1 MNKCLINYL
10 LTKFLTMKLQAKFLC
25 ALTLFLTASF
35 GMLHAQDNNVNT
47 EFGVKGG
54 FNMSNLYGS
63 GDDVDDNNILY
74 GFNAGVYATLPISD
88 FVAIQPELLF
98 TTKGAELEYSNAFA
112 SGNTK
117 FKLNY
122 IELPLLVRVNVTK
135 NFNIHAGGY
144 ASYLVSS
151 KVTGDG
157 TIEFDEEIDADDLAR
172 FDAGISAGIGVDF
185 SPISVGLR
193 YNYGLTTVGKERTF
207 AGTTYTVPDA
217 KNSNLTLYLSYK
229 LN

>member
-1 MNKCLINYL
+1 
-10 LTKFLTMKLQAKFLC
+10 MKKQSNFLC
-25 ALTLFLTASF
+25 ALTLFMTASF
-35 GMLHAQDNNVNT
+35 GMLHAQDDKVTT

-54 FNMSNLYGS
+54 FNMSNLYQS
-63 GDDVDDNNILY
+63 EADDNNVIY

-88 FVAIQPELLF
+88 FIAIQPEILY
-98 TTKGAELEYSNAFA
+98 TTKGAELDYNNAFLQ
-112 SGNTK
+112 GNAK

-122 IELPLLVRVNVTK
+122 IEVPLLVRVNITK
-135 NFNIHAGGY
+135 NFNVQAGGY

-157 TIEFDEEIDADDLAR
+157 DINFDDTVDTDDLNK
-172 FDAGISAGIGVDF
+172 FDAGLAAGVGVDF
-185 SPISVGLR
+185 NPISIGLR
-193 YNYGLTTVGKERTF
+193 YNYGLTTVGKERTV
-207 AGTTYTVPDA
+207 AGTTYTFPDA

>member
-1 MNKCLINYL
+1 
-10 LTKFLTMKLQAKFLC
+10 MKIKSNFLC
-25 ALTLFLTASF
+25 ALALFFTASF
-35 GMLHAQDNNVNT
+35 GMLQAQNDENVTT

-54 FNMSNLYGS
+54 FNMSNLYQN
-63 GDDVDDNNILY
+63 DADDNNVLY

-88 FVAIQPELLF
+88 FIAIQPELLY
-98 TTKGAELEYSNAFA
+98 TTKGAELEYNNAFA
-112 SGNTK
+112 EGNAK

-122 IELPLLVRVNVTK
+122 IELPLLVRVNITK

-157 TIEFDEEIDADDLAR
+157 DINFDENIDTDDLNK
-172 FDAGISAGIGVDF
+172 FDAGLSAGVGVDF
-185 SPISVGLR
+185 SPISIGVR
-193 YNYGLTTVGKERTF
+193 YNYGLTTVGKERTV

-217 KNSNLTLYLSYK
+217 KNSNLSLYLSYR

>member
-1 MNKCLINYL
+1 
-10 LTKFLTMKLQAKFLC
+10 MKLHSNFLC

-54 FNMSNLYGS
+54 FNMSNLYQS
-63 GDDVDDNNILY
+63 EADDNNVLY

-88 FVAIQPELLF
+88 FIAIQPEILF
-98 TTKGAELEYSNAFA
+98 TTKGAKLDYNNALA
-112 SGNTK
+112 SGNAK

-122 IELPLLVRVNVTK
+122 IEVPLLVRVNITK
-135 NFNIHAGGY
+135 NFNVHAGGY

-157 TIEFDEEIDADDLAR
+157 DFNFDQEVDTDDLNK
-172 FDAGISAGIGVDF
+172 FDAGLAAGVGVDF
-185 SPISVGLR
+185 NPISIGLR
-193 YNYGLTTVGKERTF
+193 YNYGLTTVGKERTV
-207 AGTTYTVPDA
+207 AGTTYTFPDA

>member
-1 MNKCLINYL
+1 M
-10 LTKFLTMKLQAKFLC
+10 
-25 ALTLFLTASF
+25 TASF
-35 GMLHAQDNNVNT
+35 GMLHAQDENVTT

-54 FNMSNLYGS
+54 FNMSNFLS
-63 GDDVDDNNILY
+63 DNDEVSDENILY

-88 FVAIQPELLF
+88 FVAIQPEILF
-98 TTKGAELEYSNAFA
+98 TTKGSELEYNNALA

-122 IELPLLVRVNVTK
+122 IEVPLLVRVNITK
-135 NFNIHAGGY
+135 NFNVHAGGY

-151 KVTGDG
+151 KVTGSGD
-157 TIEFDEEIDADDLAR
+157 FDFEEDVDTDDLNK
-172 FDAGISAGIGVDF
+172 FDAGIAAGVGVDF

-193 YNYGLTTVGKERTF
+193 YNYGLTTIGKERTV
-207 AGTTYTVPDA
+207 AGTTYTFPDA
-217 KNSNLTLYLSYK
+217 KNSNFSLYLSYK

>member
-1 MNKCLINYL
+1 MKMQSN
-10 LTKFLTMKLQAKFLC
+10 FLS

-35 GMLHAQDNNVNT
+35 GMLHAQDNNVDT

-54 FNMSNLYGS
+54 FNMSNLYS
-63 GDDVDDNNILY
+63 GDANDKNILY

-88 FVAIQPELLF
+88 FIAIQPEILF
-98 TTKGAELEYSNAFA
+98 TTKGSKLEYNNAFA
-112 SGNTK
+112 SGNAK

-122 IELPLLVRVNVTK
+122 IEVPLLVRVNVTK
-135 NFNIHAGGY
+135 NFNVHAGGY

-151 KVTGDG
+151 KVTGEGDV
-157 TIEFDEEIDADDLAR
+157 TFEQAISTDDLNK
-172 FDAGISAGIGVDF
+172 FDAGIAAGIGVDF
-185 SPISVGLR
+185 SPISIGLR
-193 YNYGLTTVGKERTF
+193 YNYGLTTIGKERTI
-207 AGTTYTVPDA
+207 AGTSYTFPDS

>member
-1 MNKCLINYL
+1 
-10 LTKFLTMKLQAKFLC
+10 MKMQSNIIC

-47 EFGVKGG
+47 EFGIKGG
-54 FNMSNLYGS
+54 FNMSNLYT
-63 GDDVDDNNILY
+63 DDADDENILY

-98 TTKGAELEYSNAFA
+98 TTKGSELEYDNTLA
-112 SGNTK
+112 SGSSK

-122 IELPLLVRVNVTK
+122 IELPLLVRINITK

-144 ASYLVSS
+144 ASYLVSA
-151 KVTGDG
+151 KVSGDG
-157 TIEFDEEIDADDLAR
+157 DINFDEEINADDLER
-172 FDAGISAGIGVDF
+172 FDAGLSAGIGVDF
-185 SPISVGLR
+185 NPISVGLR
-193 YNYGLTTVGKERTF
+193 YNYGLTTIGKEREI
-207 AGTTYTVPDA
+207 AGTSYTFPDA
-217 KNSNLTLYLSYK
+217 KNSNLSLYLSYK

>member
-1 MNKCLINYL
+1 
-10 LTKFLTMKLQAKFLC
+10 
-25 ALTLFLTASF
+25 
-35 GMLHAQDNNVNT
+35 MLHAQDNNVNT

-88 FVAIQPELLF
+88 FVAIQPEVLF
-98 TTKGAELEYSNAFA
+98 TTKGAKLEYSGLVDGDA
-112 SGNTK
+112 K

-122 IELPLLVRVNVTK
+122 IEVPLLVRVNITK
-135 NFNIHAGGY
+135 NFNVHAGGY

-151 KVTGDG
+151 KVTGSGD
-157 TIEFDEEIDADDLAR
+157 IEFNEDVNRDDLNK
-172 FDAGISAGIGVDF
+172 FDAGIAAGVGVDF
-185 SPISVGLR
+185 DPISIGVR
-193 YNYGLTTVGKERTF
+193 YNYGLTTVGKERTVL
-207 AGTTYTVPDA
+207 GNTYTFPDA

>member
-1 MNKCLINYL
+1 
-10 LTKFLTMKLQAKFLC
+10 MKMQSNFLC
-25 ALTLFLTASF
+25 ALTLFMTASF
-35 GMLHAQDNNVNT
+35 GMLQAQEEKVTT

-54 FNMSNLYGS
+54 FNMSNLYQS
-63 GDDVDDNNILY
+63 EADDNNVIY

-88 FVAIQPELLF
+88 FIAIQPEILY
-98 TTKGAELEYSNAFA
+98 TTKGAELDYNNAFLQ
-112 SGNTK
+112 GNAK

-122 IELPLLVRVNVTK
+122 IEVPLLVRVNITK
-135 NFNIHAGGY
+135 NFNVHAGGY

-157 TIEFDEEIDADDLAR
+157 DINFDEAVDTDDLNK
-172 FDAGISAGIGVDF
+172 FDAGIAAGIGVDF
-185 SPISVGLR
+185 NPISVGLR

-207 AGTTYTVPDA
+207 AGTTTTFPDA

>member
-1 MNKCLINYL
+1 
-10 LTKFLTMKLQAKFLC
+10 MKMQTNFLC
-25 ALTLFLTASF
+25 ALTLFISASF

-54 FNMSNLYGS
+54 FNMSNLIS
-63 GDDVDDNNILY
+63 DGDNEPNDENILY

-88 FVAIQPELLF
+88 FVAIQPEILF
-98 TTKGAELEYSNAFA
+98 TTKGSELEYDNAFA
-112 SGNTK
+112 SGNAK
-117 FKLNY
+117 FRLNY
-122 IELPLLVRVNVTK
+122 IEVPLLVRVNITK
-135 NFNIHAGGY
+135 NFNVHAGGY

-157 TIEFDEEIDADDLAR
+157 TFDFNEDIDTDDLNK
-172 FDAGISAGIGVDF
+172 FDAGVSAGVGVDF
-185 SPISVGLR
+185 NPISIGLR
-193 YNYGLTTVGKERTF
+193 YNYGLTTVGKERTV
-207 AGTTYTVPDA
+207 AGTTYTFPDA

>member
-1 MNKCLINYL
+1 
-10 LTKFLTMKLQAKFLC
+10 MKIQSNFLC

-35 GMLHAQDNNVNT
+35 GMLHAQNDNVTT

-54 FNMSNLYGS
+54 FNMSNFLS
-63 GDDVDDNNILY
+63 DDDEATDENILY
-74 GFNAGVYATLPISD
+74 GFNAGVYATLPISN
-88 FVAIQPELLF
+88 FVAIQPEVLF
-98 TTKGAELEYSNAFA
+98 TTRGSELEYDTDLG

-122 IELPLLVRVNVTK
+122 IEVPLLVRVNITK
-135 NFNIHAGGY
+135 NFNLQAGGY

-157 TIEFDEEIDADDLAR
+157 AVDFEEEIDTDDLNK
-172 FDAGISAGIGVDF
+172 FDAGIVAGVGVDF
-185 SPISVGLR
+185 SPISIGVR
-193 YNYGLTTVGKERTF
+193 YNYGLTTIGKERTI
-207 AGTTYTVPDA
+207 AGETYRFPDA
-217 KNSNLTLYLSYK
+217 KNSNLSVYLSYK

>member
-1 MNKCLINYL
+1 
-10 LTKFLTMKLQAKFLC
+10 MKMQSNILC

-35 GMLHAQDNNVNT
+35 GMLHAQDNVNT

-54 FNMSNLYGS
+54 LNMSNLYT
-63 GDDVDDNNILY
+63 DDADDENVLF
-74 GFNAGVYATLPISD
+74 GFNAGVYATLPISN
-88 FVAIQPELLF
+88 FVAIQPEVLF
-98 TTKGAELEYSNAFA
+98 TTRGSELEYDTDLG

-122 IELPLLVRVNVTK
+122 IEVPLLVRVNITK
-135 NFNIHAGGY
+135 NFNLQAGGY

-157 TIEFDEEIDADDLAR
+157 AIDFEEEIDTDDLNK
-172 FDAGISAGIGVDF
+172 FDAGIVAGVGVDF
-185 SPISVGLR
+185 SPISIGVR
-193 YNYGLTTVGKERTF
+193 YNYGLTTIGKERTI
-207 AGTTYTVPDA
+207 AGETYRFPDA
-217 KNSNLTLYLSYK
+217 KNSNLSVYLSYK

>member
-1 MNKCLINYL
+1 MQTN
-10 LTKFLTMKLQAKFLC
+10 FLC
-25 ALTLFLTASF
+25 ALTLFISASF

-54 FNMSNLYGS
+54 FNMSNLIS
-63 GDDVDDNNILY
+63 DGDNEPNDENILY

-88 FVAIQPELLF
+88 FVAIQPEILF
-98 TTKGAELEYSNAFA
+98 TTKGSELEYDNAFA
-112 SGNTK
+112 SGNAK
-117 FKLNY
+117 FRLNY
-122 IELPLLVRVNVTK
+122 IEVPLLVRVNITK
-135 NFNIHAGGY
+135 NFNVHAGGY

-157 TIEFDEEIDADDLAR
+157 TFDFNEDIDTDDLNK
-172 FDAGISAGIGVDF
+172 FDAGVSAGVGVDF
-185 SPISVGLR
+185 NPISIGLR
-193 YNYGLTTVGKERTF
+193 YNYGLTTVGKERTV
-207 AGTTYTVPDA
+207 AGTTYTFPDA

>member
-1 MNKCLINYL
+1 
-10 LTKFLTMKLQAKFLC
+10 MKMQTNFLC
-25 ALTLFLTASF
+25 ALTLFISASF

-54 FNMSNLYGS
+54 FNMSNLRDS
-63 GDDVDDNNILY
+63 GDDIDDDKTLY

-88 FVAIQPELLF
+88 FVAIQPEVLF
-98 TTKGAELEYSNAFA
+98 TTKGAELEYNSAFA
-112 SGNTK
+112 SGSAK

-122 IELPLLVRVNVTK
+122 IEVPLLVRVNVTK

-151 KVTGDG
+151 KVKGVGDF
-157 TIEFDEEIDADDLAR
+157 EFEEEIDRDDLNK
-172 FDAGISAGIGVDF
+172 FDAGIAMGVGVDF
-185 SPISVGLR
+185 SPLSIGLR
-193 YNYGLTTVGKERTF
+193 YNYGLTTVGKERTI
-207 AGTTYTVPDA
+207 AGETFTTPDV

>member
-1 MNKCLINYL
+1 MQNN
-10 LTKFLTMKLQAKFLC
+10 FLC
-25 ALTLFLTASF
+25 ALALFISASF
-35 GMLHAQDNNVNT
+35 GMLHAQNTNVET

-54 FNMSNLYGS
+54 FNMSNLYNN

-98 TTKGAELEYSNAFA
+98 TTKGAKLEYNSALFNGDA
-112 SGNTK
+112 K

-122 IELPLLVRVNVTK
+122 IELPLLVRVNITK
-135 NFNIHAGGY
+135 NFNVHAGGY

-151 KVTGDG
+151 KVTGSG
-157 TIEFDEEIDADDLAR
+157 DADFEQTIDTDDLNK

-185 SPISVGLR
+185 NPVSIGVR
-193 YNYGLTTVGKERTF
+193 YNYGLTTVGKERTVL
-207 AGTTYTVPDA
+207 GTTYTFPDA

>member
-1 MNKCLINYL
+1 MQTNY
-10 LTKFLTMKLQAKFLC
+10 LC
-25 ALTLFLTASF
+25 ALTLFISASF

-54 FNMSNLYGS
+54 FNMSNLYS
-63 GDDVDDNNILY
+63 NDANDDNVLY

-88 FVAIQPELLF
+88 FIAIQPEILF
-98 TTKGAELEYSNAFA
+98 TTKGAELDYNNAFA
-112 SGNTK
+112 TGNAK

-122 IELPLLVRVNVTK
+122 IEVPLLVRVNITK
-135 NFNIHAGGY
+135 NFNVHAGGY

-157 TIEFDEEIDADDLAR
+157 DINFDQEIDTDDLNK
-172 FDAGISAGIGVDF
+172 FDAGLSAGVGVDF
-185 SPISVGLR
+185 NPVSIGLR
-193 YNYGLTTVGKERTF
+193 YNYGLTTVGKERTL
-207 AGTTYTVPDA
+207 AGTTYTFPDA